1 MIKDIFKYKFF
12 IINSI
17 KTEFKTRY
25 ARSKVGLFWAILHP
39 LAQVLIYAVI
49 LSSVLSNKL
58 PGINNKYS
66 YAIYL
71 MSGMLCWSL
80 FNEIFARSV
89 NVFVDNANIIKKMP
103 FPKIVLILN
112 VIISSLVNNFLLFIS
127 IVFVFSFLGHFL
139 GFTLLILPFFVLLTI
154 ILASSFGLIFGI
166 LNVFLRD
173 IWQFISIALQF
184 LFWLTPIVY
193 MIKIIPQKIEI
204 ILYLNPLLHIVN
216 GYHDILVYN
225 KLPNILPLLYPL
237 GLSVFGIFLAYN
249 LYIRA
254 NKDMADIL

>member
-1 MIKDIFKYKFF
+1 MVNDIFKYKFF

-25 ARSKVGLFWAILHP
+25 TRSKIGLFWAILHP
-39 LAQVLIYAVI
+39 LAQVLIYALI
-49 LSSVLSNKL
+49 LSSVLSSKL
-58 PGINNKYS
+58 PGIENKYS

-80 FNEIFARSV
+80 FNEIFSRSV

-103 FPKIVLILN
+103 FPKIVLIIN
-112 VIISSLVNNFLLFIS
+112 VIFSSLVNNFLLFMS
-127 IVFVFSFLGHFL
+127 IVVVFTFLGHFL
-139 GFTLLILPFFVLLTI
+139 GLSLIVLPVFVLLI
-154 ILASSFGLIFGI
+154 ILLASSFGLIFGI

-173 IWQFISIALQF
+173 TYQVITIILQF

-193 MIKIIPQKIEI
+193 MVKIVPERIKVFF
-204 ILYLNPLLHIVN
+204 YLNPLVHIVN

-225 KLPNILPLLYPL
+225 KFPNLLPLLYPL
-237 GLSVFGIFLAYN
+237 GLSIFGIFLAYN

-254 NKDMADIL
+254 SKDMADIL